1 MKQIYKKF
9 VKICVF
15 HFFFPNCSDFLIKTK
30 KNKEMKRILNQF
42 MPLTCLLFLLLST
55 ASYAQDISEAD
66 KKEQEEVLKQD
77 PRDFAANFI
86 LGGYYYNLA
95 IEPHKETTKMRLVEY
110 LDEGEPFEKKKNGY
124 LKQALPYFENCYAIG
139 KDGDPR
145 VKATLK
151 KKKKFLKSNS
161 KQ

>member
-1 MKQIYKKF
+1 
-9 VKICVF
+9 
-15 HFFFPNCSDFLIKTK
+15 
-30 KNKEMKRILNQF
+30 MKRFFYQTMALA
-42 MPLTCLLFLLLST
+42 CLFFVTFST
-55 ASYAQDISEAD
+55 ASYAQDISEED
-66 KKEQEEVLKQD
+66 KAEQEKVLKQD

-86 LGGYYYNLA
+86 LGAYYYNLA
-95 IEPHKETTKMRLVEY
+95 LEPHKETAKMKLVEY

-151 KKKKFLKSNS
+151 NIYQHLGMIRSSRVSADEIEAQLREKLSKIQFKSMN
-161 KQ
+161 